1 MTMVDGSD
9 TSDPLAGKT
18 PAKVVP
24 AAKVAKKA
32 PAKKKAAA
40 KKAPAKKAPAKKAAA
55 KKAPARKKAAAKKAP
70 AKKAAA
76 KKAPAKKAAAKK
88 APAKKAPAKKKAP
101 AATMPA
107 VPPAEAPTAPPSR
120 DVGRSLSTAANSAKA
135 IIAPIVDAAAPVI
148 PAITRPAAG
157 VGIPDS
163 EPLRSGE
170 RRPDRWALCASVP
183 EELLNELVLVAVGG
197 GVALEPLDTSLTL
210 PGMGE
215 VDVRLQLTVNGG
227 QFELRA
233 DDGGRARVVV
243 TADGDVQTRSA
254 TYEGTVDQA
263 PGLGGPMGVP
273 TPPAPIPV
281 RVEALVHPVL
291 EVHPDHTVTIGLD
304 LSEAE
309 LISLQADH
317 DAPVPEHVDPDAW
330 AGILQVFGMVFG
342 MLGPSLFAS
351 LGEHVG
357 TVGTDLGPDVGA
369 ALVELGVDLGRA
381 DVNVAS
387 GLISFGLAA
396 TDEVRGRAQPVPIA
410 GRRIGIGMANS
421 VVAHLTQKLLERVSG
436 DLPLPFEVD
445 VDLGEQRV
453 GGRVRQSR
461 LLPEPFPDLRT
472 ALRTE
477 IRPRLLRGR
486 LELSVQ
492 SAWVELPPVLPS
504 FLNQV
509 SRRLGELV
517 SLAPMRVNLPAQLD
531 VPLIPDSTD
540 TIPVE
545 IDDLR
550 VTTNGVGV
558 VVALR

>member
-1 MTMVDGSD
+1 MTMVDGSE

-32 PAKKKAAA
+32 PAKKRPAAKKAASKKKPAKKAAAA
-40 KKAPAKKAPAKKAAA
+40 KKKPAKKAAA
-55 KKAPARKKAAAKKAP
+55 KKAAARKAP
-70 AKKAAA
+70 AE
-76 KKAPAKKAAAKK
+76 KAP
-88 APAKKAPAKKKAP
+88 PNIG
-101 AATMPA
+101 T
-107 VPPAEAPTAPPSR
+107 PPSAR
-120 DVGRSLSTAANSAKA
+120 SVGRSLSTAATSARA

-157 VGIPDS
+157 VGVPDV

-170 RRPDRWALCASVP
+170 RRHDRWALCASVT
-183 EELLNELVLVAVGG
+183 EELLNDLVLIAVGD

-215 VDVRLQLTVNGG
+215 VDVRLALTVNGG
-227 QFELRA
+227 RFELRA
-233 DDGGRARVVV
+233 EDGGRARVIV

-254 TYEGTVDQA
+254 TYEGTVEQGQ
-263 PGLGGPMGVP
+263 GLGGPMGVP

-291 EVHPDHTVTIGLD
+291 EVHPDHTVTVGLD
-304 LSEAE
+304 LTEAE
-309 LISLQADH
+309 LVSLEADH
-317 DAPVPEHVDPDAW
+317 DAPLPEGVDPDGW

-357 TVGTDLGPDVGA
+357 TVGTDLGAEMGA

-387 GLISFGLAA
+387 GLMSFGLAA
-396 TDEVRGRAQPVPIA
+396 TDAVRGRAQPVPIA

-472 ALRTE
+472 AIRTE

-492 SAWVELPPVLPS
+492 SAWVELPSVLPS
-504 FLNQV
+504 FFNQV
-509 SRRLGELV
+509 SQRLGELV
-517 SLAPMRVNLPAQLD
+517 SLTPMRVHLPAQLD
-531 VPLIPDSTD
+531 LPLIPDSTD

-550 VTTNGVGV
+550 VTANGVGV